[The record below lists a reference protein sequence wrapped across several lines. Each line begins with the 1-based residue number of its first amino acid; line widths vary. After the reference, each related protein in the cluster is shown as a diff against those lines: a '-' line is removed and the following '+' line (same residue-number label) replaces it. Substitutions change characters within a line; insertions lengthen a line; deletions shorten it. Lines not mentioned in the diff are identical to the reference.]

1 MGFFSKRQQRTS
13 TPDLT
18 EMVAATL
25 AAAGFT
31 AVQMNADEFQVNGKV
46 LYLTNLRR
54 FLQDVPH
61 EHWQAEVTRWVS
73 VMTSEPER
81 GQGQGID
88 DVRDI
93 LLPRITH
100 RDMFGSIEDSAAQAA
115 QAARHLTPDLYLLP
129 ALDHPDRVETVTSL
143 ETYGGWEAIWPVA
156 QANLRAL
163 PAPSHSLLDAPAEM
177 TPDAV
182 VHLLETEDFF
192 GATRVLIL
200 AETLSRALGQ
210 RVEAPLGMIVAM
222 PSRHILGVHVI
233 TSAAGV
239 VGATELLS
247 SVATADLPGPLSDL
261 IHYVS
266 PDGSLQPISS
276 RGKNG
281 LTSILAQ
288 GAFGEVLAALPE

>member
-1 MGFFSKRQQRTS
+1 
-13 TPDLT
+13 
-18 EMVAATL
+18 MVSSAL
-25 AAAGFT
+25 AAAGL
-31 AVQMNADEFQVNGKV
+31 NAKQINAEEFRVDKRTLSLV
-46 LYLTNLRR
+46 SLRR
-54 FLQDVPH
+54 VLQDVPH
-61 EHWQAEVTRWVS
+61 ERWQGEVNRWVS
-73 VMTSEPER
+73 IATTDPER
-81 GQGQGID
+81 GAGECLD
-88 DVRDI
+88 DVRD
-93 LLPRITH
+93 LLVLRIVH
-100 RDMFGSIEDSAAQAA
+100 RAMFSQTKAEATE
-115 QAARHLTPDLYLLP
+115 AARAALHMTSDLYVLP
-129 ALDHPDRVETVTSL
+129 ALDFPDRVETVTSL

-156 QANLRAL
+156 EANLRAL
-163 PAPSHSLLDAPAEM
+163 PTPEHSMLDLPAGT
-177 TPDAV
+177 TPEAA

-192 GATRVLIL
+192 GASRVLIL
-200 AETLSRALGQ
+200 AEALAAASGQ
-210 RVEAPLGMIVAM
+210 KIEAPLGMIVAM